1 MPSTWTEIAG
11 LSAYVAGPPD
21 ATVIAVLLHG
31 FGAPGH
37 DLVPLADELARV
49 AGPGAPPTRYV
60 FPEAPLELG
69 GGYGRHARAWWLLD
83 LDRIEADLRRGAPR
97 DRSDEV
103 PEGLPAARTQ
113 VLRLLDQLE
122 ARFGAPGARLVLGG
136 FSQGAMLA
144 LDVALHRARPPAGLV
159 LMSGT
164 LINAA
169 EWRPLLPSLRGVPV
183 LLSHGRGDPLL
194 PYSAAETLRDLL
206 GSAGAAVDWHPFVG
220 GHEIPRAV
228 LAAGGTFL
236 RSLGT

>member
-1 MPSTWTEIAG
+1 MPSTWTEHRRP
-11 LSAYVAGPPD
+11 LRVRRGPPD
-21 ATVIAVLLHG
+21 CFCDRRPPAR

-37 DLVPLADELARV
+37 DLVPLADELARA

-83 LDRIEADLRRGAPR
+83 LERIEADLRRGAPR
-97 DRSDEV
+97 DRGDEV
-103 PEGLPAARTQ
+103 PEGLPAARS
-113 VLRLLDQLE
+113 RCCGLLDQLE
-122 ARFGAPGARLVLGG
+122 APASAPPARA
-136 FSQGAMLA
+136 SCSAA
-144 LDVALHRARPPAGLV
+144 SRRARCWRSMWRSTARAPAGLV

-206 GSAGAAVDWHPFVG
+206 QRGRRRGRLAPLRRR
-220 GHEIPRAV
+220 PRDPARRPRRR
-228 LAAGGTFL
+228 GTFL
-236 RSLGT
+236 RSLGA